1 MKITREQVKPIAHLA
16 RLEFS
21 DQELDA
27 FTGQMND
34 ILAYFDKLQ
43 EVDTSS
49 VEPTSHAI
57 AVRNVLRE
65 DRVHICL
72 AQPSSLANAP
82 DPASGLFRVPKI
94 IE

>member
-1 MKITREQVKPIAHLA
+1 MKINREQVAHIAHLA

-34 ILAYFDKLQ
+34 ILAHFDKLL

-57 AVRNVLRE
+57 TVHNVFRE
-65 DRVHICL
+65 DRVHACL
-72 AQPSSLANAP
+72 AQSQALANAP
-82 DPASGLFRVPKI
+82 DSASGLFRVPKI